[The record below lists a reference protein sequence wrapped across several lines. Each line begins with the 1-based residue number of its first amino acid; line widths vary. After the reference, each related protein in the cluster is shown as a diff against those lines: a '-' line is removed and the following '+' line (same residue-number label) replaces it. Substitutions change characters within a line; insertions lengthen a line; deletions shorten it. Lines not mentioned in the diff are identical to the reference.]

1 MRIRATVAAVS
12 GALALSAFVVPAA
25 HAADAPGVAALVG
38 SVQSNTAKSPTDVTQ
53 GDTKISNVVVN
64 GGKGVVFGTTTKKT
78 FTVTFTA
85 SDNSGINMALAVL
98 YHGANIDDSD
108 NGAVPNENGGE
119 KASCTAVSS
128 TTSNCKE
135 TFTIQANQ
143 QLLNAHAGTWKVWAI
158 AQGKDADYVQKD
170 NAKSFYVQRAS
181 KLTVNAAPEPVKKG
195 KTITVTGALTRADW
209 QTGKYTGYVGQ
220 PVKLQFKKKGASA
233 YTTVK
238 TIKTTTGGALKT
250 TVTASV
256 DGTFRYSFA
265 GTTTT
270 PAVNATGDYVDVQ

>member
-1 MRIRATVAAVS
+1 MRTRAIVAAVS
-12 GALALSAFVVPAA
+12 GALALSALAVPAA
-25 HAADAPGVAALVG
+25 QAAD
-38 SVQSNTAKSPTDVTQ
+38 VTH

-64 GGKGVVFGTTTKKT
+64 GGKAIVLGTTTKKT

-85 SDNSGINMALAVL
+85 TDNSGIKMALAVL

-108 NGAVPNENGGE
+108 NGAVPNEGE

-135 TFTIQANQ
+135 TFTVQANTD
-143 QLLNAHAGTWKVWAI
+143 LLDAHAGTWKVWAI
-158 AQGKDADYVQKD
+158 AQGKDNDYVQRE
-170 NAKSFYVQRAS
+170 NVKSFSIQRSS

-195 KTITVTGALTRADW
+195 KTITVTGALTRASW
-209 QTGKYTGYVGQ
+209 QTGKYPGYTGQ
-220 PVKLQFKKKGASA
+220 PVKLQFKKKGATA

-238 TIKTTTGGALKT
+238 TVTTTTGGALKT

-256 DGTFRYSFA
+256 DGAYRYSFA

-270 PAVNATGDYVDVQ
+270 PAVNATGDSVDVQ

>member
-25 HAADAPGVAALVG
+25 QAADAPGAAALAG
-38 SVQSNTAKSPTDVTQ
+38 SVRPNTAKSPTDVTQ

-64 GGKGVVFGTTTKKT
+64 GGKAVVFGTTTKKT

-85 SDNSGINMALAVL
+85 SDNSGINMALAIL

-135 TFTIQANQ
+135 TFTIQANE

-158 AQGKDADYVQKD
+158 AQGKDANYVQKD

-270 PAVNATGDYVDVQ
+270 PAVSATGDYVDVQ

>member
-25 HAADAPGVAALVG
+25 HAADVPGAASLART
-38 SVQSNTAKSPTDVTQ
+38 VQPNTAKSPTDVTH
-53 GDTKISNVVVN
+53 GDTKISKVVVN

-85 SDNSGINMALAVL
+85 SDNSGIKMALAIL
-98 YHGANIDDSD
+98 YHGANIEDSD
-108 NGAVPNENGGE
+108 NGAVPNENGGA

-128 TTSNCKE
+128 TTANCKE

-158 AQGKDADYVQKD
+158 AQGKDADYVQKE
-170 NAKSFYVQRAS
+170 NVKSFYVQRAS

-195 KTITVTGALTRADW
+195 RTITVTGALTRADW
-209 QTGKYTGYVGQ
+209 QTGRYTGYVGQ

-265 GTTTT
+265 GTSTT

>member
-25 HAADAPGVAALVG
+25 HAADVPGAASLART
-38 SVQSNTAKSPTDVTQ
+38 VQPNTAKSPTDVTH

-85 SDNSGINMALAVL
+85 TDNSGINMALAIL
-98 YHGANIDDSD
+98 YHGANIEDSD
-108 NGAVPNENGGE
+108 NGAVPNENRGE

-128 TTSNCKE
+128 TTVNCKE
-135 TFTIQANQ
+135 TFTIQANE

-158 AQGKDADYVQKD
+158 AQGKDADYVQKE
-170 NAKSFYVQRAS
+170 NVKSFYVQRAS

-238 TIKTTTGGALKT
+238 TIKTTSGGALKT

-270 PAVNATGDYVDVQ
+270 PAVSATGDYVDVQ

>member
-1 MRIRATVAAVS
+1 MRTRATVAAVS

-25 HAADAPGVAALVG
+25 HAVDAPSAAALAG
-38 SVQSNTAKSPTDVTQ
+38 SVQPNTAKSPTDVTH

-98 YHGANIDDSD
+98 YHGANIDASD

-135 TFTIQANQ
+135 TFTIQANE

-270 PAVNATGDYVDVQ
+270 PAVSATGDYVDVQ